1 VTDRRPSAHASK
13 PSSFS
18 EWERLDAMLDE
29 AGRESFPA
37 SDPPA
42 LMVDDGPRGR
52 AQANEQGGS
61 SGREREERYSWPSSA
76 RLHDVELRAR
86 DSRR

>member
-1 VTDRRPSAHASK
+1 
-13 PSSFS
+13 
-18 EWERLDAMLDE
+18 MLDE

-76 RLHDVELRAR
+76 RFMTSNYGRATPVVNLVTTR
-86 DSRR
+86 CTVRW